1 MVASQS
7 LNGAGDTKTPTLI
20 NVFVFWALQMPL
32 AWILSHHTALGPN
45 SAAGVILRP
54 R

>member
-20 NVFVFWALQMPL
+20 NVFGL
-32 AWILSHHTALGPN
+32 

-54 R
+54 C